1 MKGARAH
8 RIKSEFLDI
17 TYSTILVRAY
27 LSIHPV
33 FFSRMTGG
41 KDSPPL
47 VIYNLERSFADRP
60 YSAKNTRVWREK
72 GGRRAEPKL
81 WIITQES

>member
-33 FFSRMTGG
+33 AMSCSNKSEAFSKTLM
-41 KDSPPL
+41 
-47 VIYNLERSFADRP
+47 
-60 YSAKNTRVWREK
+60 
-72 GGRRAEPKL
+72 
-81 WIITQES
+81 